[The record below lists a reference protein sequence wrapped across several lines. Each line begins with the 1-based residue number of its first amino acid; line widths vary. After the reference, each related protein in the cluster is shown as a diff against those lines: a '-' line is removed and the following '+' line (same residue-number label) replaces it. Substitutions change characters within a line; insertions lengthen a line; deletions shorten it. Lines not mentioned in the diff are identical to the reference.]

1 MEEWIIRVSRV
12 IGIVVFT
19 HWEEVP
25 LDDFANL
32 FDVLVLVAEM
42 RNGMEMIINQQRY
55 YICLEISHIP

>member
-1 MEEWIIRVSRV
+1 MSRV